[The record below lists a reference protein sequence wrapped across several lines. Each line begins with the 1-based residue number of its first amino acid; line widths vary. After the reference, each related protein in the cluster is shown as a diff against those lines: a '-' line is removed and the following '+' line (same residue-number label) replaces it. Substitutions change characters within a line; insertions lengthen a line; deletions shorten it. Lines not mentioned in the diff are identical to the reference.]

1 MKYYLKGVCPSG
13 VLLDELWLMCRFK
26 LIAAFTV
33 NGRKKGLIMLN
44 WALTFLIVA
53 LAAAV
58 LGFGGIA
65 GEAAWIAKVLFVV
78 FLVMFLI
85 SALTG
90 RRAPLS

>member
-1 MKYYLKGVCPSG
+1 
-13 VLLDELWLMCRFK
+13 MCRFK

-33 NGRKKGLIMLN
+33 NGREKGLIMLN